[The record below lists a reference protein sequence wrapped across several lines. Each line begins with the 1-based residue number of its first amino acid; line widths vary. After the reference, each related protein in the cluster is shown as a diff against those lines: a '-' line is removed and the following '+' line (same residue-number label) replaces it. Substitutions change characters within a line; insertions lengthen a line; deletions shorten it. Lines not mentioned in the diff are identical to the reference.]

1 MVGTQMNTDIAPGG
15 RDLRRNPRYKLD
27 VRVRL
32 IIRNDKGNQV
42 IHGRGT
48 DISET
53 GMAIFVPHQLSVED
67 RAEMEFTLPYSRQPQ
82 RVIVHVRNRS
92 GYRYG
97 VEFMTLS
104 MPQRDEIIK
113 TCKTLTLLQ

>member
-1 MVGTQMNTDIAPGG
+1 MVGTQASQETAPGG

-32 IIRNDKGNQV
+32 IVRKDEGNQV
-42 IHGRGT
+42 VHGRGT

-53 GMAIFVPHQLSVED
+53 GMAIFVPHELPLEA
-67 RAEMEFTLPYSRQPQ
+67 RAEVEFTLPYSRQPQ
-82 RVIVHVRNRS
+82 RVVINVRNRS

-97 VEFMTLS
+97 VEFLTLS
-104 MPQRDEIIK
+104 LNQREDI
-113 TCKTLTLLQ
+113 TRLCKALTLLQ